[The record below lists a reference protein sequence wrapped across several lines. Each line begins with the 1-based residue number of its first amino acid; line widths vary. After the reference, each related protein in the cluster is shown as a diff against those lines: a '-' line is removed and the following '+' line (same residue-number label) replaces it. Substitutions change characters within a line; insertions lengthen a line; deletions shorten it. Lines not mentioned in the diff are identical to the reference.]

1 MGTALIGL
9 LGVLVGISIN
19 EWLRRRNR
27 IETYAARVFDKRLE
41 IYEELYQRVS
51 AAQEIANDVIEN
63 DGYSHDDRH
72 AMVSAGV
79 HSIAGGCDEHDDMY
93 INEEITVLACRC

>member
-19 EWLRRRNR
+19 EWLRKRNR

-41 IYEELYQRVS
+41 IYEEAVPASQR
-51 AAQEIANDVIEN
+51 
-63 DGYSHDDRH
+63 R
-72 AMVSAGV
+72 AGNR
-79 HSIAGGCDEHDDMY
+79 EWR
-93 INEEITVLACRC
+93 NRE